1 MKLKAKIIV
10 YSAVTFIILLVIIQ
24 TFIYFTFKEMIYQ
37 KELDRSQQSAVK
49 IVTDMKDVNQGVEK
63 NDLLRAY
70 LPLHGMIRVVKED
83 GELDGTITAPTQQK
97 LRDYPVKAYEEEKVE
112 LVKKDGSYYA
122 FVSIPIIL
130 EDGAIANLQM
140 MENLDDLTKV
150 LDILKLILVLAT
162 VFAMIP
168 VLLSAQ
174 ILSKIVS
181 KPILSMIETMT
192 EIQKSGKHKQIPLP
206 KKSKD
211 ELYQMGTSFNAMI
224 EQLEKNYEKQEEFVM
239 NASHEL
245 KTPLTI
251 IESYSDLLRRRGQSQ
266 PEIFEESIEAIHSEA
281 IRMRKLTEQLLYL
294 ATNDAKWKLHFE
306 SVEVL
311 PLVKEIIQHFYSAF
325 DCQIALHLNETIT
338 VFADRQRL
346 KQLIYI
352 FVENAYKYSAGDITI
367 AIDRLDEENGVIQ
380 VIDNG
385 IGIPAKSVEK
395 LFERFYRLDE
405 ARNRRSGGSG
415 LGLSIA
421 KEIADKMDAKIEVK
435 SEEGKGTIA
444 EIIIS
449 LANPH

>member
-70 LPLHGMIRVVKED
+70 LPLHGMIREVKED

-168 VLLSAQ
+168 VLLSA
-174 ILSKIVS
+174 
-181 KPILSMIETMT
+181 
-192 EIQKSGKHKQIPLP
+192 
-206 KKSKD
+206 
-211 ELYQMGTSFNAMI
+211 
-224 EQLEKNYEKQEEFVM
+224 
-239 NASHEL
+239 
-245 KTPLTI
+245 
-251 IESYSDLLRRRGQSQ
+251 
-266 PEIFEESIEAIHSEA
+266 
-281 IRMRKLTEQLLYL
+281 
-294 ATNDAKWKLHFE
+294 
-306 SVEVL
+306 
-311 PLVKEIIQHFYSAF
+311 
-325 DCQIALHLNETIT
+325 
-338 VFADRQRL
+338 
-346 KQLIYI
+346 
-352 FVENAYKYSAGDITI
+352 
-367 AIDRLDEENGVIQ
+367 
-380 VIDNG
+380 
-385 IGIPAKSVEK
+385 
-395 LFERFYRLDE
+395 
-405 ARNRRSGGSG
+405 
-415 LGLSIA
+415 
-421 KEIADKMDAKIEVK
+421 
-435 SEEGKGTIA
+435 
-444 EIIIS
+444 
-449 LANPH
+449 